1 MATTS
6 SNLTAGAAITAQ
18 GGNGQG
24 GKRRA
29 VGLVAT
35 AALGL
40 SLLAGVA
47 FGSGPAAATRRA
59 DSSAGTAVTRPQVWG
74 GACRAGGGV
83 CIPDED
89 FAAQPQVAAADTAL
103 KLPELRDLTIRA

>member
-18 GGNGQG
+18 GGNGKG

-29 VGLVAT
+29 AGLVTT

-47 FGSGPAAATRRA
+47 FGIGPAAETRRA
-59 DSSAGTAVTRPQVWG
+59 DSSAGTAATRAQVWG
-74 GACRAGGGV
+74 GACRPGGGV

-89 FAAQPQVAAADTAL
+89 YAAPPQAPAADTA
-103 KLPELRDLTIRA
+103 KTLPDLWDLTIRA